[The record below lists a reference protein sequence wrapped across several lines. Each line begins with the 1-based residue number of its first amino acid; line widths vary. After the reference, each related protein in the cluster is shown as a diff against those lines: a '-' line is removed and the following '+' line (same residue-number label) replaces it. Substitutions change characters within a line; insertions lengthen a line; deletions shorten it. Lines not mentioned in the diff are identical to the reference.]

1 MASENN
7 LALKRTFMAH
17 ERTLMAWIRT
27 STSLITFGFTIY
39 KFFAYLVEAD
49 DTPLAD
55 SIVGPREFALAM
67 ISIGLV
73 TLAVAAVQY
82 KNSLQLLEQEFG
94 EKYRSLAG
102 AIAMVVS
109 FLGLGVLI
117 VVLLRQ

>member
-1 MASENN
+1 MTSENS

>member
-102 AIAMVVS
+102 ALAMVVS

>member
-1 MASENN
+1 MASENS

-55 SIVGPREFALAM
+55 SVVGPREFALAM

-102 AIAMVVS
+102 ALAMVVS

>member
-1 MASENN
+1 MTSENS

-55 SIVGPREFALAM
+55 SVVGPREFALAM

-102 AIAMVVS
+102 ALAMVVS

>member
-55 SIVGPREFALAM
+55 SMVGPREFALAM

-82 KNSLQLLEQEFG
+82 KNSLQLLEKEFG
-94 EKYRSLAG
+94 DKYRSLAG
-102 AIAMVVS
+102 ALAMVVS

>member
-1 MASENN
+1 MASENS

-102 AIAMVVS
+102 ALAMVVS

>member
-39 KFFAYLVEAD
+39 KFFTYLVEAD

-102 AIAMVVS
+102 ALAMVVS

>member
-1 MASENN
+1 MTSENS

-27 STSLITFGFTIY
+27 STFLITFGFTIY

-55 SIVGPREFALAM
+55 SIVGPREFALPM

-102 AIAMVVS
+102 ALAMVVS